1 MSNKFFY
8 VHNGLTVG
16 NGGTTIDGTT
26 GTIYTPG
33 SVVIS
38 SSTNATST
46 NSGALV
52 VSGGA
57 GIGQNL
63 YVGGAIYSS
72 ATNLVLTTATVGG
85 YAVTSITGGSG
96 ISVTGTVGQITV
108 ASTDTFQTVT
118 SRGSSTNQ
126 IITITNATP
135 STTSTNGALV
145 VSGGVGIGAGLN
157 VVGNTNIYGNLAV
170 SGNITGTSV
179 VVTVNQVSAT
189 SGVFYGDATGN
200 GALYAGVQNYTPF
213 AQTMFQATGNYNGY
227 MEINVQNVNTGTQ
240 ASTDIVASADNV
252 TTSSAYIDMGITG
265 SKWDGSQPLSLG
277 TTLGPNDGYIMVG
290 QNASSAN
297 APGDLVFGTT
307 TTGTQMR
314 FVVAATAPQVTTA
327 SIVMYLNS
335 ATTPTNSTATGAL
348 VLVGGAGISGGLVVG
363 GAITATSIT
372 LTSSETDQGTLSVQS
387 TATSNATNTGALTV
401 AGGVGIGGALNV
413 GGSIL
418 SSGFQVLTSAT
429 VANYITAG
437 TDTQV
442 VVNLGTGVVTINDT
456 STLQSVTARGA
467 TTPSALSITNSS
479 NGTSTSSGQAL
490 LVTGGAGFGGN
501 IAVGG
506 TAYIAGDLYVDGTQ
520 FIVNKNNISSGD
532 AVLFL
537 NTSAANASLAANS
550 GLAIGTTSSP
560 YVTWYYD
567 GSSINGAANWV
578 SSGGIT
584 VNTTGTFK
592 ASGASSTGV
601 AGNALQVINGGL
613 GVAGNSYIGGNLTV
627 AGTINATISGVIS
640 TATSLAGGIAGDIP
654 IQTATGQTSFIVA
667 GSAGSI
673 LVMQSGSTATW
684 QSTSTI
690 VVGAAQTVGLTP
702 NASAN
707 ASYYIGIFSS
717 STGVLS
723 PNTAYG
729 LYYNPSANTLYS
741 GTFNG
746 SHVGNGSGL
755 TNIGNSSLVNSSI
768 TVSAGNGGI
777 GVSGSPVSLGGT
789 VTVSNLGVTQFLGG
803 TTGLTATNQTGTV
816 ILSGTLGIANGGT
829 AATTIG
835 PAGAVA
841 ISNGTSYAFAATGT
855 TGYILTQGVNTV
867 TWTAVTGVTAGFAT
881 TATNIL
887 GGLQGYIP
895 IQSAA
900 GITSY
905 ITSGITGQVL
915 AWNGSTATWTAL
927 SSLTAGQATTATDL
941 AGGTVG
947 QIPYQSATGLTAFAG
962 PGSAG
967 QILESNG
974 AAAPTYVSQSTLSV
988 GTSTNIANGT
998 AGQIP
1003 YQTGAGATAFITNGT
1018 AGQILESNGSSA
1030 PTYVSQSTL
1039 AVGTATNLAGGAL
1052 GSIPYQNAAGQTL
1065 FIPIGA
1071 NGTLLISN
1079 GTTATWATSGSL
1091 VAGNANTATNL
1102 YGGVSGEI
1110 PIQIGAGATSFIAS
1124 GTVGTVL
1131 VMGTNTATWQN
1142 SLTLSGTTVST
1153 STNTGALQVAGGVG
1167 VGGNVFA
1174 GGSIT
1179 GQGGLI
1185 SGGSVTV
1192 AQSGAYIQNDNGITV
1207 NNTLVTIDTF
1217 SMLSYRTAKYVISV
1231 SNTVTSQYQ
1240 SSEVLVIHDGNNP
1253 SLQDTSVFTG
1263 AAPIMTFSVTTATG
1277 NVLLQ
1282 GVGVNNT
1289 NTVKVQKIYI
1299 VV

>member
-33 SVVIS
+33 SVIIT
-38 SSTNATST
+38 SSTNASSTS
-46 NSGALV
+46 SGALI

-72 ATNLVLTTATVGG
+72 STNLVLTTATVGG

-126 IITITNATP
+126 IITITNGTA

-170 SGNITGTSV
+170 SGSITGTSV

-200 GALYAGVQNYTPF
+200 GALYAGVQNYTPI
-213 AQTMFQATGNYNGY
+213 AQTIFQATGNYNGY
-227 MEINVQNVNTGTQ
+227 MEINAQNVNTGSQ
-240 ASTDIVASADNV
+240 ASTDIVASADNA
-252 TTSSAYIDMGITG
+252 TTSSAYIDMGIT
-265 SKWDGSQPLSLG
+265 SSHWDGTQPFSLG
-277 TTLGPNDGYIMVG
+277 TAVGPNDGYILVG
-290 QNASSAN
+290 QNTGTTN

-307 TTGTQMR
+307 TTGTQIR
-314 FVVAATAPQVTTA
+314 FVVAATAPQVTSA
-327 SIVMYLNS
+327 SIVMYVNS

-363 GAITATSIT
+363 GAITATSLT
-372 LTSSETDQGTLSVQS
+372 LTSGETDQGTLAIQSSVV
-387 TATSNATNTGALTV
+387 SNATNTGALTV

-429 VANYITAG
+429 VANYLAAG
-437 TDTQV
+437 TDTQL
-442 VVNLGTGVVTINDT
+442 VVNLGTGIVTINGT

-479 NGTSTSSGQAL
+479 NGTSTSTGQAL

-537 NTSAANASLAANS
+537 NTSAASASLAANS

-560 YVTWYYD
+560 YITWYYD
-567 GSSINGAANWV
+567 GSSVDGAPNWV

-592 ASGASSTGV
+592 AAGASSTGV
-601 AGNALQVINGGL
+601 AGNALQVINGGI

-627 AGTINATISGVIS
+627 NGTINATINGSIS
-640 TATSLAGGIAGDIP
+640 TATSLSGGIAGDIP
-654 IQTATGQTSFIVA
+654 IQSATGQTSFIVA
-667 GSAGSI
+667 GSAGNI

-684 QSTSTI
+684 QSTSTLL
-690 VVGAAQTVGLTP
+690 VGGAESVGLTP

-707 ASYYIGIFSS
+707 ASYYVGIFSS

-729 LYYNPSANTLYS
+729 LYYNPSTNTLYS

-768 TVSAGNGGI
+768 TVSAGNAAI

-789 VTVSNLGVTQFLGG
+789 VVVSNLGVASFSGG
-803 TTGLTATNQTGTV
+803 TTGLTPATATTGT
-816 ILSGTLGIANGGT
+816 ITLGGTLAIANGGT
-829 AATTIG
+829 NNTGVG

-841 ISNGTSYAFAATGT
+841 ISNGTSYQFAATGT

-867 TWTAVTGVTAGFAT
+867 TWTAANGLSAGLAT
-881 TATNIL
+881 TATNIA
-887 GGLQGYIP
+887 GGSQGYIP

-900 GITSY
+900 GVTSY
-905 ITSGITGQVL
+905 IN
-915 AWNGSTATWTAL
+915 AGST
-927 SSLTAGQATTATDL
+927 
-941 AGGTVG
+941 
-947 QIPYQSATGLTAFAG
+947 GL
-962 PGSAG
+962 
-967 QILESNG
+967 
-974 AAAPTYVSQSTLSV
+974 
-988 GTSTNIANGT
+988 
-998 AGQIP
+998 
-1003 YQTGAGATAFITNGT
+1003 
-1018 AGQILESNGSSA
+1018 
-1030 PTYVSQSTL
+1030 
-1039 AVGTATNLAGGAL
+1039 
-1052 GSIPYQNAAGQTL
+1052 
-1065 FIPIGA
+1065 
-1071 NGTLLISN
+1071 
-1079 GTTATWATSGSL
+1079 
-1091 VAGNANTATNL
+1091 
-1102 YGGVSGEI
+1102 
-1110 PIQIGAGATSFIAS
+1110 
-1124 GTVGTVL
+1124 
-1131 VMGTNTATWQN
+1131 
-1142 SLTLSGTTVST
+1142 
-1153 STNTGALQVAGGVG
+1153 
-1167 VGGNVFA
+1167 
-1174 GGSIT
+1174 
-1179 GQGGLI
+1179 
-1185 SGGSVTV
+1185 
-1192 AQSGAYIQNDNGITV
+1192 
-1207 NNTLVTIDTF
+1207 
-1217 SMLSYRTAKYVISV
+1217 
-1231 SNTVTSQYQ
+1231 
-1240 SSEVLVIHDGNNP
+1240 H
-1253 SLQDTSVFTG
+1253 
-1263 AAPIMTFSVTTATG
+1263 
-1277 NVLLQ
+1277 
-1282 GVGVNNT
+1282 
-1289 NTVKVQKIYI
+1289 
-1299 VV
+1299 

>member
-16 NGGTTIDGTT
+16 NGGTIIDGTT

-46 NSGALV
+46 NSGALI

-85 YAVTSITGGSG
+85 YAVTAITGGSG

-126 IITITNATP
+126 IITITNVTS

-170 SGNITGTSV
+170 SGNITGSAV

-277 TTLGPNDGYIMVG
+277 TALGPNDGYIMVG
-290 QNASSAN
+290 TNAVAGL
-297 APGDLVFGTT
+297 GDLVLGTT

-314 FVVAATAPQVTTA
+314 FVVAATGTVTTA
-327 SIVMYLNS
+327 SVAMYVNPVS
-335 ATTPTNSTATGAL
+335 TPTNSTNSG
-348 VLVGGAGISGGLVVG
+348 VLQVVGGVGVAGGLFVG

-372 LTSSETDQGTLSVQS
+372 LTSSETDQGTLAVQS

-401 AGGVGIGGALNV
+401 AGGAGIGGALNV

-429 VANYITAG
+429 VANYIAAG

-442 VVNLGTGVVTINDT
+442 VVNLGTGVVTVNNT
-456 STLQSVTARGA
+456 ATLQSVTARGA

-537 NTSAANASLAANS
+537 NTSAASASLAANS

-560 YVTWYYD
+560 YITWYYD
-567 GSSINGAANWV
+567 GSSVNGAANWV

-592 ASGASSTGV
+592 SSGASSTGV
-601 AGNALQVINGGL
+601 AGNALQVINGGI

-627 AGTINATISGVIS
+627 NGTINATINGSIS
-640 TATSLAGGIAGDIP
+640 TATSLSGGIAGDIP

-667 GSAGSI
+667 GSAGNI
-673 LVMQSGSTATW
+673 LIMQTGSTATW
-684 QSTSTI
+684 QSTSTL

-707 ASYYIGIFSS
+707 SSYYVGIFSS

-729 LYYNPSANTLYS
+729 LYYNPSTNTLYS

-746 SHVGNGSGL
+746 SHVGSGAGL
-755 TNIGNSSLVNSSI
+755 TNIPNSALTNNTI
-768 TVSAGNGGI
+768 TVSAGNTAI
-777 GVSGSPVSLGGT
+777 GVSGSPVALGGT
-789 VTVSNLGVTQFLGG
+789 VVVSNLGVTQFLGG

-829 AATTIG
+829 AATAIG

-841 ISNGTSYAFAATGT
+841 ISNGTSYQFAATGT

-905 ITSGITGQVL
+905 ITSGTTGQVL

-947 QIPYQSATGLTAFAG
+947 QIPYQTAAGLTGFTG
-962 PGSAG
+962 PGTAG

-974 AAAPTYVSQSTLSV
+974 AAAPTYVSQSALSV
-988 GTSTNIANGT
+988 GTATNLSG
-998 AGQIP
+998 G
-1003 YQTGAGATAFITNGT
+1003 GAGYLVYQQQAGLTGYVNPLTYGYILQSGGT
-1018 AGQILESNGSSA
+1018 GNPFFAAQN
-1030 PTYVSQSTL
+1030 TL

-1052 GSIPYQNAAGQTL
+1052 GSIPYQNAAGQTS

-1091 VAGNANTATNL
+1091 VAGNASTATNL
-1102 YGGVSGEI
+1102 YGGVSGQI

-1142 SLTLSGTTVST
+1142 SLTLTSNTTAS
-1153 STNTGALQVAGGVG
+1153 STNTGALQVVGGIG
-1167 VGGNVFA
+1167 VGGTVYA
-1174 GGSIT
+1174 GGSVVAN
-1179 GQGGLI
+1179 GGFVI
-1185 SGGSVTV
+1185 G
-1192 AQSGAYIQNDNGITV
+1192 SGAAISQNDNGQTV
-1207 NNTLVTIDTF
+1207 NNTITTIDTF
-1217 SMLSYRTAKYVISV
+1217 PLAVYRTAKYVISV

-1240 SSEVLVIHDGNNP
+1240 SSEILVIHDGVTP

-1263 AAPIMTFSVTTATG
+1263 AAPMMTFSVTTATG

-1282 GVGVNNT
+1282 GLGVANT
-1289 NTVKVQKIYI
+1289 NTVKIQRIYI
-1299 VV
+1299 SV

>member
-16 NGGTTIDGTT
+16 NGGTIIDGTT

-46 NSGALV
+46 NSGALI

-85 YAVTSITGGSG
+85 YAVTAITGGSG

-126 IITITNATP
+126 IITITNVTS

-170 SGNITGTSV
+170 SGNITGSAV

-213 AQTMFQATGNYNGY
+213 PQTMFQATGNYNGY
-227 MEINVQNVNTGTQ
+227 MEINVQNVNAGNQ
-240 ASTDIVASADNV
+240 ATTDIVASANNV
-252 TTSSAYIDMGITG
+252 TTSSAYIDMGIASSTF
-265 SKWDGSQPLSLG
+265 DGSQPNSLG
-277 TTLGPNDGYIMVG
+277 TTVGPNDGYLMVG
-290 QNASSAN
+290 TNAVAGL
-297 APGDLVFGTT
+297 GDLVFGTT

-314 FVVAATAPQVTTA
+314 FVVAATTTPVTTA
-327 SIVMYLNS
+327 SVVMYLNS

-387 TATSNATNTGALTV
+387 TATSNATNTGALIV

-413 GGSIL
+413 SGSIL

-429 VANYITAG
+429 VASYLAAG
-437 TDTQV
+437 TDTQL
-442 VVNLGTGVVTINDT
+442 VVNLGTGVVTIN
-456 STLQSVTARGA
+456 SIATLQSITARGA
-467 TTPSALSITNSS
+467 TTPSALSITNTS

-506 TAYIAGDLYVDGTQ
+506 TAYITGDLYVDGTQ

-537 NTSAANASLAANS
+537 NTSAATASLAANS

-592 ASGASSTGV
+592 ASGASGTSV
-601 AGNALQVINGGL
+601 AGNALQVINGGI

-627 AGTINATISGVIS
+627 AGTINATIAGVIS

-667 GSAGSI
+667 GSAGNI
-673 LVMQSGSTATW
+673 LIMQTGSTATW
-684 QSTSTI
+684 QSTSTL

-702 NASAN
+702 NATAN
-707 ASYYIGIFSS
+707 SSYYVGIFSS

-729 LYYNPSANTLYS
+729 LYYNPSINTLYS

-746 SHVGNGSGL
+746 SFTGSGANL
-755 TNIGNSSLVNSSI
+755 TNIPNSALTNNTI
-768 TVSAGNGGI
+768 TVSAGNSAI
-777 GVSGSPVSLGGT
+777 GVSGSPVALGGT
-789 VTVSNLGVTQFLGG
+789 VVVSNLGVTQFLGG

-829 AATTIG
+829 AATAIG
-835 PAGAVA
+835 PAGSLAV
-841 ISNGTSYAFAATGT
+841 SNGSSYTFAATGT

-867 TWTAVTGVTAGFAT
+867 TWTAATGLTAGLAT
-881 TATNIL
+881 TATNIA
-887 GGLQGYIP
+887 GGAQGSIP
-895 IQSAA
+895 IQSSA

-905 ITSGITGQVL
+905 ITPGSTGQIL
-915 AWNGSTATWTAL
+915 QWTGSTATWVNSGTL
-927 SSLTAGQATTATDL
+927 ISSVASL
-941 AGGTVG
+941 A
-947 QIPYQSATGLTAFAG
+947 
-962 PGSAG
+962 
-967 QILESNG
+967 N
-974 AAAPTYVSQSTLSV
+974 
-988 GTSTNIANGT
+988 NIA
-998 AGQIP
+998 
-1003 YQTGAGATAFITNGT
+1003 
-1018 AGQILESNGSSA
+1018 
-1030 PTYVSQSTL
+1030 
-1039 AVGTATNLAGGAL
+1039 
-1052 GSIPYQNAAGQTL
+1052 
-1065 FIPIGA
+1065 
-1071 NGTLLISN
+1071 
-1079 GTTATWATSGSL
+1079 
-1091 VAGNANTATNL
+1091 
-1102 YGGVSGEI
+1102 GGVSGVI
-1110 PIQIGAGATSFIAS
+1110 PIQIGTSATSFIAS

-1142 SLTLSGTTVST
+1142 SLTLTSNTTAS
-1153 STNTGALQVAGGVG
+1153 STNTGALQVVGGIG
-1167 VGGNVFA
+1167 VGGSVYA
-1174 GGSIT
+1174 GGSVVAN
-1179 GQGGLI
+1179 GGFI
-1185 SGGSVTV
+1185 IG
-1192 AQSGAYIQNDNGITV
+1192 SGAAISQNDNGQTV
-1207 NNTLVTIDTF
+1207 NNTITTIDTF
-1217 SMLSYRTAKYVISV
+1217 PLAVYRTAKYVISV

-1240 SSEVLVIHDGNNP
+1240 SSEILVIHDGVTP

-1282 GVGVNNT
+1282 GVGVANT
-1289 NTVKVQKIYI
+1289 NTVKIQRIYI
-1299 VV
+1299 SV

>member
-16 NGGTTIDGTT
+16 SSVSVDGSTGSIFTSGVIATT
-26 GTIYTPG
+26 
-33 SVVIS
+33 
-38 SSTNATST
+38 STQASNST

-63 YVGGAIYSS
+63 YVGGTIYSS
-72 ATNLVLTTATVGG
+72 ATNLVLTTATIGG

-126 IITITNATP
+126 IITITNGTA

-170 SGNITGTSV
+170 SGNITGSAV

-227 MEINVQNVNTGTQ
+227 MEINVQNVNTGSQ

-265 SKWDGSQPLSLG
+265 SHWDGSQLLSLG
-277 TTLGPNDGYIMVG
+277 TTLGPNDGYLMMG
-290 QNASSAN
+290 QNANTAN
-297 APGDLVFGTT
+297 QPGDLVFGTT

-314 FVVAATAPQVTTA
+314 FVVAATTTPVTTA
-327 SIVMYLNS
+327 SVVMYLNS
-335 ATTPTNSTATGAL
+335 ATTPTNSTATGAW

-363 GAITATSIT
+363 GAITATSLT
-372 LTSSETDQGTLSVQS
+372 LTSGETDQGTLAVQS
-387 TATSNATNTGALTV
+387 VTVSNATNTGALTV

-418 SSGFQVLTSAT
+418 SIGFQVLTSAT
-429 VANYITAG
+429 VASYIAAG

-442 VVNLGTGVVTINDT
+442 VVNLGTGVVTINST
-456 STLQSVTARGA
+456 ATLQSVTARGA
-467 TTPSALSITNSS
+467 TTPSALSITNTS

-537 NTSAANASLAANS
+537 NTSAASASLAANS

-560 YVTWYYD
+560 YITWYYD
-567 GSSINGAANWV
+567 GSSVNGAANWV

-592 ASGASSTGV
+592 SASSSSVSV
-601 AGNALQVINGGL
+601 AGNALQVINGGI

-627 AGTINATISGVIS
+627 AGSINATINGSIS

-654 IQTATGQTSFIVA
+654 IQSATGQTSFIVA
-667 GSAGSI
+667 GSAGNI

-684 QSTSTI
+684 QSTSTL
-690 VVGAAQTVGLTP
+690 VVGAAETVGLTP

-707 ASYYIGIFSS
+707 ASYYVGIFSS

-729 LYYNPSANTLYS
+729 LYYNPSTNTLYS

-746 SHVGNGSGL
+746 SFTGSGANL
-755 TNIGNSSLVNSSI
+755 TNIPNSALTNNTI
-768 TVSAGNGGI
+768 TVSAGNSAI
-777 GVSGSPVSLGGT
+777 GVSGSPVALGGT
-789 VTVSNLGVTQFLGG
+789 VVVSNLGVTQFLGG

-829 AATTIG
+829 AATAIG
-835 PAGAVA
+835 PAGSIAV
-841 ISNGTSYAFAATGT
+841 SNGSSYTFAATGT

-867 TWTAVTGVTAGFAT
+867 TWTAATGVTAGFAT
-881 TATNIL
+881 TATNIA
-887 GGLQGYIP
+887 GGAQGSIP

-905 ITSGITGQVL
+905 IT
-915 AWNGSTATWTAL
+915 
-927 SSLTAGQATTATDL
+927 
-941 AGGTVG
+941 
-947 QIPYQSATGLTAFAG
+947 

-967 QILESNG
+967 QIL
-974 AAAPTYVSQSTLSV
+974 QW
-988 GTSTNIANGT
+988 
-998 AGQIP
+998 
-1003 YQTGAGATAFITNGT
+1003 TG
-1018 AGQILESNGSSA
+1018 S
-1030 PTYVSQSTL
+1030 
-1039 AVGTATNLAGGAL
+1039 
-1052 GSIPYQNAAGQTL
+1052 
-1065 FIPIGA
+1065 
-1071 NGTLLISN
+1071 
-1079 GTTATWATSGSL
+1079 TATWVNSGTLISSVASL
-1091 VAGNANTATNL
+1091 ANNIT
-1102 YGGVSGEI
+1102 GGVSGEI
-1110 PIQIGAGATSFIAS
+1110 PIQIGTSATSFIAS

-1142 SLTLSGTTVST
+1142 SLTLTSTTAAS
-1153 STNTGALQVAGGVG
+1153 STNTGALQVAGGIG
-1167 VGGNVFA
+1167 VGGTVYA
-1174 GGSIT
+1174 GGSVVAN
-1179 GQGGLI
+1179 GGFVI
-1185 SGGSVTV
+1185 G
-1192 AQSGAYIQNDNGITV
+1192 SGAAISQNDNGQTV
-1207 NNTLVTIDTF
+1207 NNTITTIDTF
-1217 SMLSYRTAKYVISV
+1217 PLAVYRTAKYVISV

-1240 SSEVLVIHDGNNP
+1240 SSEILVIHDGVTP

-1282 GVGVNNT
+1282 GLGVANT
-1289 NTVKVQKIYI
+1289 NTVKIQRIYI
-1299 VV
+1299 SV